1 MCFCV
6 RAPVYTGVQTA
17 ATDLSLYLFLAR
29 FTILVRTGNSV
40 DYSLAIRLLSLP
52 WLSPLHHEIAWLST
66 GLERT
71 SAKSP
76 LFLHRSLSPFL
87 FPSRVHVA
95 TLRSAQRTHT
105 HTHIYKRT
113 HWVSD
118 SLTSCTITIT
128 SFPVTIPLPPHMV
141 KTFLMIVIIGLSIK

>member
-1 MCFCV
+1 MCAVCSQQLF
-6 RAPVYTGVQTA
+6 RLFT
-17 ATDLSLYLFLAR
+17 SFLAC

-76 LFLHRSLSPFL
+76 LFSAPLPLSFL
-87 FPSRVHVA
+87 FPSKVHAA
-95 TLRSAQRTHT
+95 TLRSTQ
-105 HTHIYKRT
+105 HTHIYKRA
-113 HWVSD
+113 HWVWD
-118 SLTSCTITIT
+118 RLTSCTVTIA
-128 SFPVTIPLPPHMV
+128 SFPVTIPLPQHMV
-141 KTFLMIVIIGLSIK
+141 KTYLMIVIRAVNQFKMWSFR

>member
-1 MCFCV
+1 MRVSCMLQ
-6 RAPVYTGVQTA
+6 TVQRMFRFF
-17 ATDLSLYLFLAR
+17 LSLAG

-66 GLERT
+66 GLECT

-76 LFLHRSLSPFL
+76 FFCSALSLSLSLSPSL

-95 TLRSAQRTHT
+95 TLRSTQ
-105 HTHIYKRT
+105 HTHIRLHSREAVGLAVRT
-113 HWVSD
+113 Q
-118 SLTSCTITIT
+118 
-128 SFPVTIPLPPHMV
+128 LPHFLWPFLYPHI
-141 KTFLMIVIIGLSIK
+141 FSYGQPYLIIVILNDYRKFKT

>member
-17 ATDLSLYLFLAR
+17 ATVLSLYLFLAR

-87 FPSRVHVA
+87 SPPGFMWLPSGQH
-95 TLRSAQRTHT
+95 STHT
-105 HTHIYKRT
+105 HTHT
-113 HWVSD
+113 HTFTSAHTEFQTVWLAVQ
-118 SLTSCTITIT
+118 SL
-128 SFPVTIPLPPHMV
+128 LPHFLWPFLYPHIWS
-141 KTFLMIVIIGLSIK
+141 KHF

>member
-6 RAPVYTGVQTA
+6 RALVYVGVQTGV
-17 ATDLSLYLFLAR
+17 TVLSLYLFLTR

-40 DYSLAIRLLSLP
+40 DYSLAIRLLSLS

-66 GLERT
+66 RLERT

-87 FPSRVHVA
+87 FLSRVHVA
-95 TLRSAQRTHT
+95 TLRSTQ

-128 SFPVTIPLPPHMV
+128 SFPVTIPLPPHMA
-141 KTFLMIVIIGLSIK
+141 KTFLMIAIRTVNQIKI